1 MLILIV
7 IKPIFLIITIIMTL
21 SFNSFA
27 IDNMEGVWFECEFAG
42 KTSKPQDNCKML
54 DNDGFIFSNNK
65 ATHISVIDS
74 QEINCKKNKVG
85 QCFKSDLDFVTA
97 RKGREDSVKFGNSKL
112 ILSFLGCS
120 QVFHLKDISIYV
132 EASPDEKKCFWA
144 GKKIFYLKKFEGDLI
159 LKK

>member
-7 IKPIFLIITIIMTL
+7 FKPFFLIITFMLTL

-27 IDNMEGVWFECEFAG
+27 IENMEGAWFECEFAG
-42 KTSKPQDNCKML
+42 KISKPLDDCKML

-159 LKK
+159 LNK

>member
-1 MLILIV
+1 MYFVKPNNFLLIV
-7 IKPIFLIITIIMTL
+7 TL
-21 SFNSFA
+21 LFFNFSFKVFA
-27 IDNMEGVWFECEFAG
+27 VEKLDGAWFECEFSG
-42 KTSKPQDNCKML
+42 KTSQPTDNCEML
-54 DNDGFIFSNNK
+54 DNDGFIFTRDK
-65 ATHISVIDS
+65 AIHISVIDS

-120 QVFHLKDISIYV
+120 QVFHLKDKSIYV

>member
-7 IKPIFLIITIIMTL
+7 FKPFFLIITFMLTL

-27 IDNMEGVWFECEFAG
+27 IENMEGAWFECEFAG
-42 KTSKPQDNCKML
+42 KISKPLDDCKML

-65 ATHISVIDS
+65 ATHISVINS

-85 QCFKSDLDFVTA
+85 QCFKSDLGFITA

-120 QVFHLKDISIYV
+120 QVFHLKDQSIYV

>member
-7 IKPIFLIITIIMTL
+7 FKPFFLIITFMLTL

-27 IDNMEGVWFECEFAG
+27 IENMEGAWFECEFAG
-42 KTSKPQDNCKML
+42 KISKPLDDCKML

-65 ATHISVIDS
+65 ATHISVINS

-85 QCFKSDLDFVTA
+85 QCFKSDLGFITA

-120 QVFHLKDISIYV
+120 QVFHLKDKLIYV
-132 EASPDEKKCFWA
+132 EASPDKKKCFWA
-144 GKKIFYLKKFEGDLI
+144 GKKIFYLKKFEGELI

>member
-1 MLILIV
+1 MLISIV
-7 IKPIFLIITIIMTL
+7 IKQVFLITIFIMPL

-27 IDNMEGVWFECEFAG
+27 INSMEGAWFECEFAG
-42 KTSKPQDNCKML
+42 KTSKPLDDCKML

-112 ILSFLGCS
+112 ILSFFFYSYL
-120 QVFHLKDISIYV
+120 FLFWIIHTDNI
-132 EASPDEKKCFWA
+132 AST
-144 GKKIFYLKKFEGDLI
+144 KFSTYFDYTCW
-159 LKK
+159 

>member
-1 MLILIV
+1 MLNLIV
-7 IKPIFLIITIIMTL
+7 IKQVILFITFIMTF

-27 IDNMEGVWFECEFAG
+27 IENMEGAWFECEFAE
-42 KTSKPQDNCKML
+42 KTSKPLDDCKML

-120 QVFHLKDISIYV
+120 QVFHLKDKSIYV
-132 EASPDEKKCFWA
+132 EASPDKKKCFWA

>member
-1 MLILIV
+1 MFKKSMIKYLV
-7 IKPIFLIITIIMTL
+7 IIIFSVFLNIESYAVEKLDGT
-21 SFNSFA
+21 
-27 IDNMEGVWFECEFAG
+27 WFECEFSG
-42 KTSKPQDNCKML
+42 KTTPPTDNCEML

-120 QVFHLKDISIYV
+120 QVFHLKDKSIYV

>member
-1 MLILIV
+1 M
-7 IKPIFLIITIIMTL
+7 PL

-27 IDNMEGVWFECEFAG
+27 INSMEGAWFECEFAG
-42 KTSKPQDNCKML
+42 KTSKPLDDCKIL

-112 ILSFLGCS
+112 ILSWNKKLSKCNTGFLS
-120 QVFHLKDISIYV
+120 PLQRTASFFYKQFYSIVLSKYGITN
-132 EASPDEKKCFWA
+132 F
-144 GKKIFYLKKFEGDLI
+144 
-159 LKK
+159 